1 MQKAKKIFL
10 LLLIQIILV
19 SLYACGRTS
28 ETAGMIP
35 TLKWYVHGEVQ
46 PDQERVNKEINKI
59 LEDKAGC
66 HLDIIYLDPQVYA
79 EKMQML
85 MASNDTYDLC
95 FTGYVNTYKK
105 AAQKGGL
112 LALDGY
118 LDDFPGIREAIPE
131 YALEAAKIDGKIYA
145 IPNIQIMAQCTG
157 LFINKELF
165 EEYGQMDVEDIS
177 GVEDV
182 EPFLEWV
189 KNTHPEIHAFGLGDA
204 RGWKKKFDYKL
215 ISEICLGVDIIE
227 KGGKIEAVRSFST
240 REKLYEAKKIREYFE
255 KGYMRPDIAVYDS
268 FDSDNICRTSAVWRG
283 VYKPGASAELYERTG
298 IETICIPVSQPIIRH
313 DTGKTTMTGVGRY
326 SRYPDKAMRIIELM
340 NTDKELYN
348 LVCFGIEGVHYKMK
362 DEKHIE
368 KIPDSGYNVGN
379 SWMFGKQFNALLLEG
394 QEDDVWEQT
403 ERFNENA
410 EVSPIMGFSFDT
422 TAVSRE
428 IAGIETIYEQYT
440 AFTKGFEPLEAYY
453 DEFVSE
459 LENVGIDNVVNEVNR
474 QLEEFFEYKK

>member
-240 REKLYEAKKIREYFE
+240 REK
-255 KGYMRPDIAVYDS
+255 
-268 FDSDNICRTSAVWRG
+268 
-283 VYKPGASAELYERTG
+283 
-298 IETICIPVSQPIIRH
+298 
-313 DTGKTTMTGVGRY
+313 
-326 SRYPDKAMRIIELM
+326 
-340 NTDKELYN
+340 
-348 LVCFGIEGVHYKMK
+348 
-362 DEKHIE
+362 
-368 KIPDSGYNVGN
+368 
-379 SWMFGKQFNALLLEG
+379 
-394 QEDDVWEQT
+394 
-403 ERFNENA
+403 
-410 EVSPIMGFSFDT
+410 
-422 TAVSRE
+422 
-428 IAGIETIYEQYT
+428 
-440 AFTKGFEPLEAYY
+440 
-453 DEFVSE
+453 
-459 LENVGIDNVVNEVNR
+459 
-474 QLEEFFEYKK
+474 

>member
-1 MQKAKKIFL
+1 
-10 LLLIQIILV
+10 
-19 SLYACGRTS
+19 
-28 ETAGMIP
+28 
-35 TLKWYVHGEVQ
+35 
-46 PDQERVNKEINKI
+46 
-59 LEDKAGC
+59 
-66 HLDIIYLDPQVYA
+66 
-79 EKMQML
+79 
-85 MASNDTYDLC
+85 
-95 FTGYVNTYKK
+95 
-105 AAQKGGL
+105 
-112 LALDGY
+112 
-118 LDDFPGIREAIPE
+118 
-131 YALEAAKIDGKIYA
+131 
-145 IPNIQIMAQCTG
+145 
-157 LFINKELF
+157 
-165 EEYGQMDVEDIS
+165 
-177 GVEDV
+177 
-182 EPFLEWV
+182 
-189 KNTHPEIHAFGLGDA
+189 
-204 RGWKKKFDYKL
+204 
-215 ISEICLGVDIIE
+215 
-227 KGGKIEAVRSFST
+227 
-240 REKLYEAKKIREYFE
+240 
-255 KGYMRPDIAVYDS
+255 MRPDIAVYDS

>member
-182 EPFLEWV
+182 EPFLGWV